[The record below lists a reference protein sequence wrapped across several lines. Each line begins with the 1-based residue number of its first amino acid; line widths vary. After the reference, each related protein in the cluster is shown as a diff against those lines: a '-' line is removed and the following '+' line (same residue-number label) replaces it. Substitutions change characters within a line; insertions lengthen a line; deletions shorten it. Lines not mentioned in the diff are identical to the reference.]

1 MPNLNNEGFTITPR
15 AECVGRFKPVFWTDD
30 AETGGNAVRAGTLN
44 CTPRVAQTVAFT
56 STAPSGP
63 VVGQTYTAA
72 ATGGASGNPVVLS
85 IAAGSSGVCSI
96 TGAVVRFDH
105 PGSCVVRADQ
115 AGNDDFAPGSAQQT
129 ITVVKALTETIPSV
143 TATTL
148 RATVTVRTPGA
159 GTPTGSVA
167 FLVDG
172 VLAGT
177 APLTAGVATL
187 SHVVPS
193 GATRHIVASYLG
205 DPDFSSSGGTTNR
218 RDPSMTARLVPAGPA
233 SASGWYGEPVQVVF
247 TCVSEGSPLTC
258 PAPVLLS
265 SSGVGQTVTRTVT
278 AADGGSATATAG
290 PVDIDLEAPTVS
302 VAGVKDGKTY
312 KNPPSPRCKG
322 SDALSGV
329 DTCTVT
335 VTKKGKRK
343 FKVVVVATDLAGN
356 TATATK
362 TYRLAP

>member
-1 MPNLNNEGFTITPR
+1 M
-15 AECVGRFKPVFWTDD
+15 
-30 AETGGNAVRAGTLN
+30 
-44 CTPRVAQTVAFT
+44 
-56 STAPSGP
+56 
-63 VVGQTYTAA
+63 
-72 ATGGASGNPVVLS
+72 LS

-177 APLTAGVATL
+177 APLTGGVATL

-205 DPDFSSSGGTTNR
+205 DTDFSSSGGTTNR
-218 RDPSMTARLVPAGPA
+218 RDPSMTARVVPAGPA

-265 SSGVGQTVTRTVT
+265 SSGAGQTVTRTVT

-312 KNPPSPRCKG
+312 KNPPSPRCVG

-329 DTCTVT
+329 ETCTVT

-356 TATATK
+356 TATAVK